1 MKRTIIKDA
10 LTHCYQRSAD
20 KGVIFYTISDHLLYF
35 TILCVIAP
43 RYGVRI
49 LKVVEM
55 PDHLHHGAI
64 EERRG
69 ALSALLRDVNSV
81 FAREFNRGTGHR
93 GPVLE
98 HSFGSA
104 AKTDGKKC
112 RTLLVY
118 LDNNPVERHLVKKAE
133 EYQWNFLAYA
143 ISDHPFSDK
152 IVLRKAS
159 MPLRRALSYV
169 KAQHKSGHYLTI
181 PALKRLFGSLPDDRE
196 RDQLTDYIVVTYS
209 VIDYQAAMAFFGSYE
224 EELIAAHATSGSE
237 YDLKEHF
244 VGRTDLVFNQMS
256 AILRGRGLVK
266 DIHEVFT
273 LSEERKWELYQMLQ
287 RETDARPQQIAAFL
301 HLARVEISI

>member
-20 KGVIFYTISDHLLYF
+20 KGVIFYTVSDHLLYF

-69 ALSALLRDVNSV
+69 ALSDLLRDVNSV
-81 FAREFNRGTGHR
+81 FAREYNRGTGHC
-93 GPVLE
+93 GPVFE

-104 AKTDGKKC
+104 AKTDSKKC
-112 RTLLVY
+112 RSLLIY
-118 LDNNPVERHLVKKAE
+118 LDNNPVERHLVKQAE

-143 ISDHPFSDK
+143 RSNHPFSDK

-169 KAQHKSGHYLTI
+169 KAQHKSGHYLTL
-181 PALKRLFGSLPDDRE
+181 PVLKRLFNSLPDDRE
-196 RDQLTDYIVVTYS
+196 RDQLTDFMIVTYS
-209 VIDYQAAMAFFGSYE
+209 VIDYRSATAYFGGYE

-237 YDLKEHF
+237 YELKERF

-256 AILRGRGLVK
+256 AILRGRGLLK
-266 DIHEVFT
+266 DIHEIFT
-273 LSEERKWELYQMLQ
+273 LSEKRKNELYLMLR

-301 HLARVEISI
+301 HLARVELSA